1 MGTHG
6 RTGFGHFLLGSL
18 AERVVRTAKPP
29 VLTVR
34 TPDQA

>member
-6 RTGFGHFLLGSL
+6 RTGIEHALMGSI
-18 AERVVRTAKPP
+18 AERVVRRAKCP

-34 TPDQA
+34 R